1 MKVRD
6 VMTPDPVGV
15 YYDQAISDAARIMR
29 DAGVGAVLVVDGQS
43 LSGVVTDRDLIIRA
57 VAEGSGPDDLVGPLC
72 SSKLIGVDAD
82 DDVTVAEQLMRENA
96 VRRLPVIDANQV
108 AGMVSLGDLAI
119 ARDSD
124 SPLAQ
129 LSKAQPNT

>member
-15 YYDQAISDAARIMR
+15 YYDQAISDAARVMR
-29 DAGVGAVLVVDGQS
+29 DAGVGVVLVVNGQM

-57 VAEGSGPDDLVGPLC
+57 VAVGAGPDDPVGPLC
-72 SSKLIGVDAD
+72 SSKLVGVDVEE
-82 DDVTVAEQLMRENA
+82 DVTVAERLMRENA
-96 VRRLPVIDANQV
+96 VRRLPVIEADQV
-108 AGMVSLGDLAI
+108 AGMVSIGDLA
-119 ARDSD
+119 AATDAE

-129 LSKAQPNT
+129 VSKAPANT

>member
-57 VAEGSGPDDLVGPLC
+57 VAEGSGPNDPVGPLC

-82 DDVTVAEQLMRENA
+82 DDITVAEQLMRENA
-96 VRRLPVIDANQV
+96 VRRLPVIDADQV

-129 LSKAQPNT
+129 LSKAQANT